1 MKVLGLLLFLAT
13 LIVYFT
19 RLGLLGGY
27 REFLKSEKDAF
38 FIQKEDIGKEIN
50 ILKREME
57 DLEREEKLLQQK
69 LDEQS
74 DIENEIDRK
83 KAVISKA
90 EELKEHAEAI
100 IPNLQDTYKTLLKE
114 SLSWAER

>member
-1 MKVLGLLLFLAT
+1 MKVLGLLLFLAA

-27 REFLKSEKDAF
+27 REFLKSERESF
-38 FIQKEDIGKEIN
+38 FIQKEDTEKEMN
-50 ILKREME
+50 LLRRELE

-90 EELKEHAEAI
+90 EELKEHLEAI

-114 SLSWAER
+114 SLS